1 MKVFLEYNHLSLIIL
16 NNEHFWSKQCKSIS
30 VKASM
35 GLQPQMFGQWIFPR
49 LQYSVYSEMFIEI
62 LDSPE
67 TSALDS
73 YYFSLISSVST
84 LTYPIQT
91 VHKSFHVLQL
101 SLAGLI
107 MVHSLVIHVIIN
119 KVPYLL
125 LYCSCVLPVWGL
137 LVGPLEILEVLRL
150 CWQKSVSMSNSV
162 KSGILKWSN
171 LNISNLSKFLN
182 RQILL
187 SDELAWYS

>member
-1 MKVFLEYNHLSLIIL
+1 
-16 NNEHFWSKQCKSIS
+16 
-30 VKASM
+30 
-35 GLQPQMFGQWIFPR
+35 
-49 LQYSVYSEMFIEI
+49 MFIET

-73 YYFSLISSVST
+73 YYFSLTSSVST

-91 VHKSFHVLQL
+91 LHKSFHVL
-101 SLAGLI
+101 LAGLI
-107 MVHSLVIHVIIN
+107 MVHSLVIHIIIN
-119 KVPYLL
+119 EVPYLL

-162 KSGILKWSN
+162 KYGMLKWSN
-171 LNISNLSKFLN
+171 LSISNLSKFLN

-187 SDELAWYS
+187 SDELA

>member
-1 MKVFLEYNHLSLIIL
+1 MINYHKHGKICWTKISRFSRVPWKFFHEYKHLSLIIL

-35 GLQPQMFGQWIFPR
+35 GLQPQIFSQRIFPH
-49 LQYSVYSEMFIEI
+49 LQYSIYSEMFIET

-73 YYFSLISSVST
+73 YYFSLTPSVPT

-107 MVHSLVIHVIIN
+107 MVHSLVIHIIIN
-119 KVPYLL
+119 EIPYLL

-137 LVGPLEILEVLRL
+137 LVGP
-150 CWQKSVSMSNSV
+150 
-162 KSGILKWSN
+162 
-171 LNISNLSKFLN
+171 
-182 RQILL
+182 
-187 SDELAWYS
+187 